1 MTQLYLIRHGQAISA
16 ARNMLGNTGLSPL
29 GIIQAERLR
38 DRLAASGEI
47 AADVLIASTM
57 QRAKE
62 TAEIIAPALGLP
74 LLFDS
79 EVEEWRDGE
88 AGNWTTEEFKA
99 RFNPVEAVQKPYIQI
114 APGAESWAQ
123 FMLRASTALN
133 RITTEYAGQTIVI
146 VCHGGIIDCSFI
158 AFLGLSIL
166 HLPRAFFNT
175 HNTSITHW
183 YRGSFEDLPTSW
195 LLESYNDVMHLRD
208 IGAQASI
215 PWRGLAVKPVI
226 GKEQAHVPTEAE
238 EAEAE

>member
-1 MTQLYLIRHGQAISA
+1 MTHLYLIRHGQAMSA
-16 ARNMLGNTGLSPL
+16 ARNTLGNTGLSPL
-29 GIIQAERLR
+29 GITQAERLR
-38 DRLAASGEI
+38 DRLAATGEI

-74 LLFDS
+74 PLFES

-88 AGNWTTEEFKA
+88 AGNWTAEEFKA
-99 RFNPVEAVQKPYIQI
+99 RFNSIEAVQKPYIQI
-114 APGAESWAQ
+114 APGAESWAK

-133 RITTEYAGQTIVI
+133 RITTEYQGKTIVI
-146 VCHGGIIDCSFI
+146 ACHGGIIDCSFVT
-158 AFLGLSIL
+158 FLGLSIL

-183 YRGSFEDLPTSW
+183 YKGSFEDLPTSW
-195 LLESYNDVMHLRD
+195 ILESYNDVMHLRD
-208 IGAQASI
+208 IGAPVSI
-215 PWRGLAVKPVI
+215 PWPGLAVKPAT

-238 EAEAE
+238 